1 MHPPAVLPRIAILVS
16 LGVLSLT
23 CAAWADD
30 TPGSRATLKGVTAV
44 KVRVALTSL
53 DAQQDGLRSADL
65 QADAEHRLGEAGVVI
80 TPVALAL
87 LFIDVG
93 TDKNAGVA
101 RYACSLRIDLF
112 QLVKFVRDPTID
124 AFTSTWSLSRV
135 VEVSAADLPTV
146 RGIVREL
153 VDQFVAAYREQNPK
167 P

>member
-1 MHPPAVLPRIAILVS
+1 MHARAVVPRSAILVS

-30 TPGSRATLKGVTAV
+30 TPGSRATPKGVAAV

-53 DAQQDGLRSADL
+53 DAQEDGVRSADL
-65 QADAEHRLGEAGVVI
+65 LADAENRLAEAGVTL
-80 TPVALAL
+80 TPAALAL

-93 TDKNAGVA
+93 TDKNACLC
-101 RYACSLRIDLF
+101 RYACSIRIDLS
-112 QLVKFVRDPTID
+112 QLVKFAPDPTID

-135 VEVSAADLPTV
+135 AEIGTTDLPNV
-146 RGIVREL
+146 RGSVGHL
-153 VDQFVAAYREQNPK
+153 VDQFIAAFRAQNPK

>member
-65 QADAEHRLGEAGVVI
+65 QADAEHRLGEAGMVI

-112 QLVKFVRDPTID
+112 QLVKLVRDPTID

-135 VEVSAADLPTV
+135 AEVSAADLPTV